1 MARPL
6 VLTVDWDFFPW
17 NGGMAKSKREL
28 STGKGKVV
36 EWLLYD
42 WSCREGCSPWIDSA
56 IWMSRA
62 LIFASCGRDMQA
74 ECRIREDR
82 KCVLVETFLREIHRR
97 YCVINRECDSTCSD
111 SHTSAYT
118 AVNSV
123 YAWESSPVDVLMFDA
138 HCDLGYC
145 GESVKM
151 TLSGRYDCSNW
162 LMLALAENKV
172 ETATIVY
179 PDWLG
184 MKEWSRFRAR
194 KDIKVLLKQNRIKVF
209 TWSQW
214 LVATNK
220 VVRRRDVRAL
230 NIVRSGS
237 WVPPHL
243 DHQFC
248 DLLKSFPFRFHNSI
262 EHGAVEPRD
271 WSYPAVFQA
280 MRVLV
285 DQSKPSKRD

>member
-17 NGGMAKSKREL
+17 NGGMAKSKRQL

-42 WSCREGCSPWIDSA
+42 WSCREGCSPWIDTA
-56 IWMSRA
+56 LWMSRA

-74 ECRIREDR
+74 ECRIRKDR
-82 KCVLVETFLREIHRR
+82 KCVDIETFIGEIDRR
-97 YCVINRECDSTCSD
+97 YNYFHRKCESTCAD
-111 SHTSAYT
+111 SHASAYP
-118 AVNSV
+118 VVSEV
-123 YAWESSPVDVLMFDA
+123 YARESSPVDVVMFDA

-162 LMLALAENKV
+162 LMLALAENRV

-194 KDIKVLLKQNRIKVF
+194 KDIKVLLKKNRIKVF

-220 VVRRRDVRAL
+220 VVKRQEVRAL

-243 DHQFC
+243 DYRFC
-248 DLLKSFPFRFHNSI
+248 DLLNAFAMHFHNPI
-262 EHGAVEPRD
+262 EHGEVVARE
-271 WSYPAVFQA
+271 WNYQAVF
-280 MRVLV
+280 RDLHEIVN
-285 DQSKPSKRD
+285 QSQQGR